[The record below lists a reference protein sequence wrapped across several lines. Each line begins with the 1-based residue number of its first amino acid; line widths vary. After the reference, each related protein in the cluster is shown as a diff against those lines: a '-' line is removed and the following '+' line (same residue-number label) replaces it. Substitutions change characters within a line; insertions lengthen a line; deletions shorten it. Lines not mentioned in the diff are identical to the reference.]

1 MLKKVLDTKYCLIF
15 LFLGLT
21 VFFYK
26 SAISG
31 FDLLPGDNIDSR
43 YINYILE
50 HLWLW
55 LHQTPPH
62 NELWNMPALYPVKNY
77 LAFSD
82 VLFGLGIFYVPLRFI
97 TNPYNSFLIT
107 VFVMCVF
114 NFITF
119 YFLLK
124 KCFCFKDL
132 SSAVGAYFYAF
143 SVIKYAQLYH
153 VQLLSQFYTILA
165 FICFIKSK
173 NHKYLFFAGSFFVA
187 LQFYTSF
194 YMGWF
199 IIFSIFILAVILPF
213 YKIELLIV
221 FEYFKKNYKLILSN
235 LLFVALILSP
245 LALHYLMVGTTKY
258 SYEVVKY
265 LQTPFKNYFINL
277 SFIDNLLLFK
287 FENLNIDYVYGFGI
301 LTSVLLL
308 FCVLNLKK
316 YRGIAVFFIILIYA
330 TANIDFL
337 QKLIYDY
344 FPAGGA
350 IRVIGRY
357 VNILCPVFAI
367 ILANFIENFNKNSI
381 KTAIIVLLIIE
392 QLPAMSLFSYSKKEA
407 FRDITKYNVPK
418 TCNVIFLNYLEKK
431 W

>member
-1 MLKKVLDTKYCLIF
+1 
-15 LFLGLT
+15 
-21 VFFYK
+21 
-26 SAISG
+26 
-31 FDLLPGDNIDSR
+31 
-43 YINYILE
+43 
-50 HLWLW
+50 
-55 LHQTPPH
+55 
-62 NELWNMPALYPVKNY
+62 
-77 LAFSD
+77 
-82 VLFGLGIFYVPLRFI
+82 
-97 TNPYNSFLIT
+97 
-107 VFVMCVF
+107 
-114 NFITF
+114 
-119 YFLLK
+119 
-124 KCFCFKDL
+124 
-132 SSAVGAYFYAF
+132 
-143 SVIKYAQLYH
+143 
-153 VQLLSQFYTILA
+153 
-165 FICFIKSK
+165 
-173 NHKYLFFAGSFFVA
+173 
-187 LQFYTSF
+187 
-194 YMGWF
+194 
-199 IIFSIFILAVILPF
+199 
-213 YKIELLIV
+213 
-221 FEYFKKNYKLILSN
+221 
-235 LLFVALILSP
+235 
-245 LALHYLMVGTTKY
+245 MVGTTKY

-418 TCNVIFLNYLEKK
+418 TCNVIFLNYSKISDENYLLLHKIEIDGMWLALAHKIYTVNGYTSILIDRK
-431 W
+431 PVKLQPECIIELKD